1 MVDTIADRCILSN
14 MAYTKLFRDLVFSTI
29 WRREDD
35 ATRLVWITMLALRD
49 GDHVVRVNI
58 VGLSD
63 LARVSDEDCRK
74 SIEILQMP
82 DPNGLEQEYEGRR
95 IERVADG
102 WLILNGEKYR
112 QKESTMNRQA
122 YNALKQRESRA
133 RRKAKVR
140 PIHV

>member
-1 MVDTIADRCILSN
+1 

-49 GDHVVRVNI
+49 GDHVVRVNA
-58 VGLSD
+58 VGLAD

-74 SIEILQMP
+74 SLEVLSAP
-82 DPNGLEQEYEGRR
+82 DPNGMEQEFEGRR
-95 IERVADG
+95 IEWVEDG

-112 QKESTMNRQA
+112 QKESVMHRKE
-122 YNALKQRESRA
+122 YNARMQREHRA
-133 RRKAKVR
+133 RARMHGKLANGEEKPKRRIRV
-140 PIHV
+140 